1 MRSALLLCAGLSL
14 LLAGCGADYY
24 ENRLQATVDQ
34 FRYYEKLNSNLGPRA
49 ETVGGVQIRIPQ
61 GYQLIPG
68 PPPPPEPETNEDS
81 EAANESGLEE
91 EAAPVEDPRQPEFL
105 ADDVELPGIAGAW
118 ETPVTLRGGG
128 KATAYFY
135 ILSNYDLWLEE
146 GQGDTA
152 SKFHDVAVEKL
163 AYGFGVGVQPDQWR
177 TLQLPTS
184 PSYVEPKRYTAT
196 TLDPPPKIDDVPHEV
211 SVYLLKSR
219 DNQAV
224 FLSIVPT
231 EATSYKQLREGVLL
245 ALETAKL
252 SETRP
257 KAATEQPARGA
268 GTAF

>member
-1 MRSALLLCAGLSL
+1 MRSAPLLCAGLGL

-34 FRYYEKLNSNLGPRA
+34 FRYYEKLNDNLQPKA
-49 ETVGGVQIRIPQ
+49 SSVGGVQIRIPQ
-61 GYQLIPG
+61 GYRLIPG
-68 PPPPPEPETNEDS
+68 PPPAPEPEPNEDS
-81 EAANESGLEE
+81 EAANEE
-91 EAAPVEDPRQPEFL
+91 EAVPVEDPRQPDFL
-105 ADDVELPGIAGAW
+105 AGDVELPGIAGAW
-118 ETPVTLRGGG
+118 EMPVSLRGGG
-128 KATAYFY
+128 RGTAYLY
-135 ILSNYDLWLEE
+135 VLSNYDLWLDE
-146 GQGDTA
+146 GQGETA

-211 SVYLLKSR
+211 SVYLLKAR

-245 ALETAKL
+245 GLETAKL
-252 SETRP
+252 TESRP